1 MVKRALRVKA
11 ERRAQV
17 PPATESL
24 LPTMLFLAVR
34 GIQPQPAAPLQAGSV
49 RGGADGSKPD
59 AGGPT
64 PPQHLQRKVLRRVR
78 FLEKVAAARPVL
90 APRGG
95 GARKRRGRRVPAKP
109 SGLAALDL
117 GLSSLAASLGEVE
130 RETAERA
137 SAPRKGLGAG
147 GAKAR
152 SRITTSETE
161 RLRQVIKL
169 LLRWACW
176 LHRLSFSLFVRT
188 ARASSKSRALPGAVI
203 VSWVPERHCTLT
215 PPAWHALPG
224 AGAPAV
230 PGRPHR
236 GGGEPPGGHAAA
248 RAPAAQ
254 AGRRHRQAAAAEA
267 AAEAAAQGA
276 AYRGRLNGV

>member
-17 PPATESL
+17 PPATKSL
-24 LPTMLFLAVR
+24 LSTTLFVAVR

-49 RGGADGSKPD
+49 RGGADGSEPD
-59 AGGPT
+59 AGGPA

-95 GARKRRGRRVPAKP
+95 GARKRRGRRGSAKP

-147 GAKAR
+147 GARAR
-152 SRITTSETE
+152 SRITVSETR

-176 LHRLSFSLFVRT
+176 LLHLSSSMCMRIARVSSQVSCT
-188 ARASSKSRALPGAVI
+188 AGC
-203 VSWVPERHCTLT
+203 W
-215 PPAWHALPG
+215 
-224 AGAPAV
+224 
-230 PGRPHR
+230 
-236 GGGEPPGGHAAA
+236 
-248 RAPAAQ
+248 
-254 AGRRHRQAAAAEA
+254 
-267 AAEAAAQGA
+267 
-276 AYRGRLNGV
+276 